1 MWDRRV
7 VKKVEEWVGC
17 FTVACSFRSMCDEF
31 NWAFAGVYGPNRDN
45 DRLMLWEELRG
56 LMDRWEVT
64 WCMGG
69 DFNAIRFPSERLGSV
84 RYVASME
91 AFSQFIF
98 DKGLLDIPMMG
109 GLFSWSNGLSW
120 SRIDRFLLSS
130 GWEER
135 FPDVVQRRLSRVLS
149 DHFPIMLV
157 CGETRRGGGYFKFEN
172 MWLQHERFVDKVKG
186 WWQSYQFVGDPSNVL
201 ARKLKALKGELRR
214 WNNEVFGH
222 VEKNK
227 KDLLEEIRELD
238 SLEENRDLD
247 DKEKKKKLLL
257 TMELERLLLCEEIS
271 WHQKSRAIWLKEGD
285 KNTKFFHRVA
295 NSNRRN
301 NSIDSLNVNGPLTY
315 NHKEIKE
322 HIVQFYSRLFSDSCG

>member
-1 MWDRRV
+1 MKIKILSWNVRGLNLEEKRMKIKSLLREWKADVVCFQETKIQVVTRELIQSLWGGAQVDWCYLGAQGASGGILIMWDRRV
-7 VKKVEEWVGC
+7 VEKVEEWVGC
-17 FTVACSFRSMCDEF
+17 FTAACSFRSMCDDF

-45 DRLMLWEELRG
+45 DRLMLWEELSG
-56 LMDRWEVT
+56 LMDRWEMP
-64 WCMGG
+64 WCIGG

-84 RYVASME
+84 RYAASME

-109 GLFSWSNGLSW
+109 GQFSWSNGHSW

-135 FPDVVQRRLSRVLS
+135 FPDAVQRRLSRVLS

-172 MWLQHERFVDKVKG
+172 MWLQHEGFVEEVKG

-201 ARKLKALKGELRR
+201 ARKLKALKGDLRR

-222 VEKNK
+222 VEKKK

-238 SLEENRDLD
+238 RLEE
-247 DKEKKKKLLL
+247 
-257 TMELERLLLCEEIS
+257 ER
-271 WHQKSRAIWLKEGD
+271 G
-285 KNTKFFHRVA
+285 F
-295 NSNRRN
+295 
-301 NSIDSLNVNGPLTY
+301 G
-315 NHKEIKE
+315 
-322 HIVQFYSRLFSDSCG
+322 